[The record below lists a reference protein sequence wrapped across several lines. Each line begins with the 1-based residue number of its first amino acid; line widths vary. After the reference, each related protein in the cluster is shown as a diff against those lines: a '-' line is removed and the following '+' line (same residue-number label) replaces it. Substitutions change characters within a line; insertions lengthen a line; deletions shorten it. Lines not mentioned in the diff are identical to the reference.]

1 MSAPRFSAVIL
12 AAGRS
17 TRTGTTN
24 KLLLPFKEDTILGT
38 VIRAVEAS
46 GVGEIIIVT
55 GYQAHRIKH
64 VASSAL
70 KASGK
75 PWKVVHA
82 PHFMRGLSESLKAG
96 IEAVHPKSKG
106 AIVCLGDMPL
116 ITHQVIDS
124 LLDEYRAGDLAAVPT
139 REGKWGNPVLLSRA
153 LFPKVRALT
162 GDKGA
167 KPILKRLKG
176 RLLFVPVD
184 EEGVEI
190 DIDTPEDWEGIR
202 EQP

>member
-1 MSAPRFSAVIL
+1 MSVPRFSAVIL

-17 TRTGTTN
+17 TRAGTTN
-24 KLLLPFKEDTILGT
+24 KLLLPFKGGTVLGS
-38 VIRAVEAS
+38 VIRAVEES
-46 GVGEIIIVT
+46 GADEIIIVT
-55 GYQAHRIKH
+55 GYQAQRIEH

-75 PWKVVHA
+75 PWRVVRA
-82 PHFMRGLSESLKAG
+82 PDFMRGMSESLKAG
-96 IEAVHPKSKG
+96 IEAVHPKSLG
-106 AIVCLGDMPL
+106 AVVCLGDMPL
-116 ITHQVIDS
+116 ITHEVIDS
-124 LLDEYRAGDLAAVPT
+124 LLDEYRAGDLAAIPT

-167 KPILKRLKG
+167 KPILERLKG

-202 EQP
+202 ED